1 MTTPPRLPLAVLD
14 ASAFLRWAALARSSF
29 ANARAEIDALNVFPV
44 PDGDTGTN
52 LYLTLD
58 AALDATRSA
67 LSGLGF
73 GGLADLAAM
82 CRETSRAM
90 LLTARGNSGVIL
102 SQLFRGMAEHVHVSG
117 SGTLDAAGLA
127 AALHRADEHAWKA
140 VTDPR
145 MGTILSVSRATAQAA
160 MAAATG
166 VGATL
171 ASVVRAAVDA
181 AHEALAA
188 TPDQLPVLARAGV
201 VDAGGAGYVL
211 LLEALH
217 RVVSGEDGDVEA
229 VDPFHRRAG
238 WTRAET
244 FHEGHP
250 SSATERPTRPPVTGR
265 EAEDAQAP
273 AGPAYEVMYLLSDTD
288 QEQVEVLRERLSGL
302 GDSLLVVGGDDTW
315 NVHVHVDDPGAAIE
329 AGIEA
334 GRPHRI
340 SITHFGD
347 QIAHAGQHGS
357 DPDAP
362 AVVACAPGPGLAE
375 VFRSAGA
382 EVLTSGPGDRASAGR
397 ILDAIRATGARRV
410 LVLPNDGDTRLAAAT
425 AAAVAA
431 ESGIAATVIE
441 STTAVQGIAALAV
454 LDPGDD
460 LEATV
465 AAMTDAIAA
474 TRHGAVSV
482 ASKEADTPVGVC
494 RPGDV
499 LGFVSGAIAVIGQDV
514 SAVGREVALTLLADG
529 GELLTLVSGAT
540 APEDL
545 ASYVAEAA
553 RERHPDL
560 EVSVIEGGQP
570 LYPLLVGVE

>member
-1 MTTPPRLPLAVLD
+1 MPPPPRLPLTVLD
-14 ASAFLRWAALARSSF
+14 AGAFLRWAALARSSF
-29 ANARAEIDALNVFPV
+29 ASARAEIDALNVFPV

-67 LSGLGF
+67 LAGLGF

-160 MAAATG
+160 KAAAGG

-171 ASVVRAAVDA
+171 GSVVRAAVDA

-217 RVVSGEDGDVEA
+217 RVVSGEDGEA
-229 VDPFHRRAG
+229 ESDPFHRRAG
-238 WTRAET
+238 WTRAEA

-250 SSATERPTRPPVTGR
+250 SSATERPTRPPVTG
-265 EAEDAQAP
+265 AEGDDDHEP
-273 AGPAYEVMYLLSDTD
+273 AGPAYEVMYLLSDTEPD
-288 QEQVEVLRERLSGL
+288 RVEVLRRRLAGL
-302 GDSLLVVGGDDTW
+302 GDSLLVVGGEDTW

-340 SITHFGD
+340 SVTHFGD
-347 QIAHAGQHGS
+347 QIAHLGHHPS

-375 VFRSAGA
+375 VFRAAGA
-382 EVLTSGPGDRASAGR
+382 QVLNSGPGDRASAGR
-397 ILDAIRATGARRV
+397 ILDAIRATGARTV

-431 ESGIAATVIE
+431 ESGIAATVID
-441 STTAVQGIAALAV
+441 STTAVHGIAALAV
-454 LDPGDD
+454 LDPAEDV
-460 LEATV
+460 TTMKT
-465 AAMTDAIAA
+465 AMTDAIAA

-499 LGFVSGAIAVIGQDV
+499 LGFLEGAIAVIGCDLP
-514 SAVGREVALTLLADG
+514 AVAAEVALALLADG
-529 GELLTLVSGAT
+529 GELLTLVSGSD
-540 APEDL
+540 APDDL
-545 ASYVAEAA
+545 AGHVAEVA
-553 RERHPDL
+553 RARHPDL